1 MALCRDLEVALE
13 AVPDEI
19 DLEECL
25 ESLCEEVSAG
35 GGADCRCAESWT
47 S

>member
-1 MALCRDLEVALE
+1 MALCRDLEEALE
-13 AVPDEI
+13 PVQDEI

-35 GGADCRCAESWT
+35 GGADCRCAGSWT